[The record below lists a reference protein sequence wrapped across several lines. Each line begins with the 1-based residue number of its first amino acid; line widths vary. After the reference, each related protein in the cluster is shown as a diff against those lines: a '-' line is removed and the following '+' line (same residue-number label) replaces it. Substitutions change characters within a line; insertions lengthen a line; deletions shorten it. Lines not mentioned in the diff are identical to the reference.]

1 MLYKNAR
8 PGFLKY
14 YSIGRIRRWN
24 LTGIERFS
32 YEILT
37 RLDNFP
43 QAKHIAIFIPQ
54 NAKQLP
60 ELKNISIRI
69 ALFQET
75 EDN

>member
-1 MLYKNAR
+1 MNNIKYIIN
-8 PGFLKY
+8 GSFLC
-14 YSIGRIRRWN
+14 RN

-60 ELKNISIRI
+60 ELKNILII
-69 ALFQET
+69 IP
-75 EDN
+75 